1 MATLTQ
7 FILKYRTRSGR
18 EIVTIEVDPSQI
30 QAYFRTEADA
40 RREHRDMRCTRSL
53 SRDPD
58 APIREVHRE
67 PASMTSPP
75 NSGGC
80 IRLPDGTWWCPDKD
94 EALK

>member
-7 FILKYRTRSGR
+7 FVLKYRTRSGK
-18 EIVTIEVDPSQI
+18 EIVTVEVDPSQI
-30 QAYFRTEADA
+30 QAYFRTEAEA
-40 RREHRDMRCTRSL
+40 RRAHADMRCTRTL
-53 SRDPD
+53 SRDAD

-67 PASMTSPP
+67 PASIVSRE

-94 EALK
+94 AALE